1 MFIAPVASAS
11 GEGQNR
17 PEVFEKLLGCRS
29 VKDSTARLAS
39 FDKQV
44 AEMDAAANKAEL
56 GIIDSDQIRKT
67 RKSLFA

>member
-1 MFIAPVASAS
+1 MCIALVASAS
-11 GEGQNR
+11 GEGRNW

-29 VKDSTARLAS
+29 VKDSTARLAC

-56 GIIDSDQIRKT
+56 VIVDSDQIRKT